1 MRHHHT
7 QTRKP
12 FQRYAKL
19 SHCIWKVSAAWEGT
33 DGAQEDDQPFEVRLS
48 DESFE
53 TYELDPPPY
62 TLDTTKA
69 ELKQM
74 YYDMVA
80 VRYEHLCAKPMPAG
94 GF

>member
-1 MRHHHT
+1 MSASPHFRPK
-7 QTRKP
+7 QTGP
-12 FQRYAKL
+12 
-19 SHCIWKVSAAWEGT
+19 
-33 DGAQEDDQPFEVRLS
+33 QEDDKPFDVRLS

-62 TLDTTKA
+62 TLSTTKK

-80 VRYEHLCAKPMPAG
+80 VRYVLGDRCRCPA
-94 GF
+94 

>member
-1 MRHHHT
+1 M
-7 QTRKP
+7 
-12 FQRYAKL
+12 
-19 SHCIWKVSAAWEGT
+19 ET
-33 DGAQEDDQPFEVRLS
+33 DARLQEDDKPFPVKLS

-62 TLDTTKA
+62 TLETTKK

-80 VRYEHLCAKPMPAG
+80 VRYDLYLCTVV
-94 GF
+94 

>member
-1 MRHHHT
+1 MIDILKDDD
-7 QTRKP
+7 KP
-12 FQRYAKL
+12 FQ
-19 SHCIWKVSAAWEGT
+19 
-33 DGAQEDDQPFEVRLS
+33 VRLS

-80 VRYEHLCAKPMPAG
+80 VRYEETACNSNG

>member
-1 MRHHHT
+1 M
-7 QTRKP
+7 
-12 FQRYAKL
+12 
-19 SHCIWKVSAAWEGT
+19 T
-33 DGAQEDDQPFEVRLS
+33 DVLQEDEKPFEVRLS

-53 TYELDPPPY
+53 TYELDPPQY

-80 VRYEHLCAKPMPAG
+80 VRYAYLPSAHI
-94 GF
+94 